1 MAKYYVTIHESYSK
15 TFEVEAD
22 SYAAAYDKA
31 SNMYWGWEVSPAVPV
46 HGAEL
51 IDGGIVAVDLVEEN
65 PSE

>member
-1 MAKYYVTIHESYSK
+1 MNKYYVTLHESYSN

-22 SYAAAYDKA
+22 SKEAAIDKA
-31 SNMYWGWEVSPAVPV
+31 NNMYWGWEVAAAVPA

-51 IDGGIVAVDLVEEN
+51 IHGEIVAVDLIEGK

>member
-1 MAKYYVTIHESYSK
+1 MNKYYVTLHERYSN

-22 SYAAAYDKA
+22 SKEDAHDKA
-31 SNMYWGWEVSPAVPV
+31 INMLWGWEVSAAVPV

-51 IDGGIVAVDLVEEN
+51 IESKIVAVDPVEEK